1 VPTSTLKNIINDLF
15 PRSAVPVLDQENR
28 TYPTTKISPKLNN
41 VCFASGEF
49 GFSFTLRQFAQIY
62 AERNGGG
69 IKVGKFTQRFWGNKY
84 FERKNKKFVKKEHA
98 ANTPR
103 RFVQFVLEP
112 LYKLISQVVGEEPD
126 ILKVSQKK
134 KKRRR

>member
-1 VPTSTLKNIINDLF
+1 
-15 PRSAVPVLDQENR
+15 VPVLDQENR

-69 IKVGKFTQRFWGNKY
+69 INVDMLTQRLWGNKY
-84 FERKNKKFVKKEHA
+84 FDRKTRKFVKKEPA

-103 RFVQFVLEP
+103 SFVQFVLEP